1 MSEPAG
7 IVMPFAGSVAPN
19 GWLLCDGSA
28 VSRSEYADLFTA
40 IGTTYGAGDG
50 STTFNVPDLAGRVVI
65 GVSDNHALG
74 STGGEASHTL
84 SESELP
90 AHVHEVPPHTH
101 ANDIAATT
109 PELTHTVTQP
119 VFKYNSPN
127 SKSTQTNYGVA
138 YFTSV
143 NTATATRST
152 NAAVADHA
160 AADCVVSGGLGDCN
174 VYETSSVGSGG
185 AHNNMQPYVVT
196 NYIICTGL

>member
-40 IGTTYGAGDG
+40 LGTTYGAGDG

-65 GVSDNHALG
+65 GVSGTHALG

-84 SESELP
+84 TESELP
-90 AHVHEVPPHTH
+90 AHVHEVPSHSH
-101 ANDIAATT
+101 ANDITATT
-109 PELTHTVTQP
+109 PELSHTVTQP
-119 VFKYNSPN
+119 VFKYNRPN

-174 VYETSSVGSGG
+174 VNETSSVGSGG